1 MNDSGLRDL
10 YQELI
15 LDHGKKPRNFR
26 VLESADLRAKGH
38 NPLCGDKI
46 FLFLKLDGDTVVD
59 VAFQGSGCAIS
70 QASASLMTQAIKGKS
85 LAEARSLFE
94 KFHGLVMGSPESDL
108 PPTDP
113 PVELGKLSAFSGISE
128 FPNRVKCAS
137 LAWHTLKNALDGQ
150 DSASTE

>member
-1 MNDSGLRDL
+1 MNDNGLRDL

-26 VLESADLRAKGH
+26 VIDPADLKALGH

-46 FLFLKLDGDTVVD
+46 YVFLKLDGDRVAD
-59 VAFQGSGCAIS
+59 VSFQGSGCAIS
-70 QASASLMTQAIKGKS
+70 QASASLMTQAVKGRT
-85 LAEARSLFE
+85 LAEAKALFE
-94 KFHGLVMGSPESDL
+94 KFHALVTGIPESDL
-108 PPTDP
+108 PKTEPQ
-113 PVELGKLSAFSGISE
+113 VELGKLSAFAGVSE

-137 LAWHTLKNALDGQ
+137 LAWHTLKNAIDGH

>member
-26 VLESADLRAKGH
+26 VMDPADLRAKGH

-46 FLFLKLDGDTVVD
+46 FVFLKLDGDKVVD
-59 VAFQGSGCAIS
+59 VSFQGSGCAIS
-70 QASASLMTQAIKGKS
+70 QASASLMTQAVKGKS
-85 LAEARSLFE
+85 TAEARALFE
-94 KFHGLVMGSPESDL
+94 KFHALVTGVPEAEL
-108 PPTDP
+108 AATEP
-113 PVELGKLSAFSGISE
+113 PVELGKLSAFAGVSE

>member
-1 MNDSGLRDL
+1 MNDGALRDL

-26 VLESADLRAKGH
+26 VMEPSDLRAKGH

-46 FLFLKLDGDTVVD
+46 LVFLKLDGDTVTD
-59 VAFQGSGCAIS
+59 VSFHGSGCAIS
-70 QASASLMTQAIKGKS
+70 QASASMMTQTIKGKT
-85 LAEARSLFE
+85 LAEAKALFTR
-94 KFHGLVMGSPESDL
+94 FHGMVTGAPETE
-108 PPTDP
+108 PAEGEVT
-113 PVELGKLSAFSGISE
+113 VELGKLSAFGGVSE

-137 LAWHTLKNALDGQ
+137 LAWHTLKNAIDGK